1 MNILQAAL
9 LGLVQGITEFFP
21 VSSAGHLTLV
31 GNLLGVEGATSLMFM
46 IMLHIGTLIA
56 IFSVFY
62 RDILRIIVEAAGM
75 IRDSVFNLKTY
86 AAEHRTPEG
95 RQYRK
100 ILSTGYRRFTAL
112 VLVSLI
118 PTFVVAYLVSPIVE
132 MLTGNLLAVGLGLF
146 VTALLLFVS
155 SFMHYADKGPKEA
168 KFVDA
173 FLIGAF
179 QGFGAFPGNSRL
191 AMSLSSAFLS
201 GFSRKFALKYA
212 FVLSVPTVIGA
223 IALEASRNYEPAV
236 TVGVLPCLVGMLVSA
251 VVGFFI
257 IRIAV
262 KMLNMRRNRFFA
274 GYCLIIGIF
283 SIIGYLY

>member
-118 PTFVVAYLVSPIVE
+118 PTFVVALPGFPHR
-132 MLTGNLLAVGLGLF
+132 GNAYRESSGGGTRFVCDGSASLCFLF
-146 VTALLLFVS
+146 YALC
-155 SFMHYADKGPKEA
+155 G
-168 KFVDA
+168 
-173 FLIGAF
+173 
-179 QGFGAFPGNSRL
+179 
-191 AMSLSSAFLS
+191 
-201 GFSRKFALKYA
+201 
-212 FVLSVPTVIGA
+212 
-223 IALEASRNYEPAV
+223 
-236 TVGVLPCLVGMLVSA
+236 
-251 VVGFFI
+251 
-257 IRIAV
+257 
-262 KMLNMRRNRFFA
+262 
-274 GYCLIIGIF
+274 
-283 SIIGYLY
+283 